1 MLTTWQTH
9 PDIQEAER
17 ALYAMLR
24 TPDAD
29 LLRQALDFSLM
40 NNAVLSRSPGAR
52 LGAVLRGA
60 GGNPGSGGATGSD
73 VAWQWVQ
80 DNFAAGNA
88 TKVLGAL
95 ESLPF
100 LPTQANLDRLGHFL
114 ELVPAESLPAIA
126 SKARLLARLHHQVTW
141 VQQHLKHESDL
152 CLRASELVST
162 ELPATAG

>member
-88 TKVLGAL
+88 TK
-95 ESLPF
+95 
-100 LPTQANLDRLGHFL
+100 
-114 ELVPAESLPAIA
+114 
-126 SKARLLARLHHQVTW
+126 
-141 VQQHLKHESDL
+141 
-152 CLRASELVST
+152 
-162 ELPATAG
+162 